1 MRVDYDDL
9 RDAYDR
15 AEDRLESLR
24 RLEYAEYA
32 VYGVPAAV
40 FGLLTGFLLFSG
52 ADTGETGIKTEGG
65 FEPNLT
71 DYQQSY
77 VDCPHRHIYICTR
90 MSKLGTEPV
99 SFVRTEDNRIFL
111 KYSRSD
117 RLVARMPENGTTGYL
132 INIDRDYYADQE
144 TNEPGETGNTPTSN
158 ATKDSTTDES
168 NTSST
173 QNPTETLNATQ
184 QTSSNTESLTGQ
196 NQSASNSTQT
206 S

>member
-1 MRVDYDDL
+1 VDYDDL

-52 ADTGETGIKTEGG
+52 ADTGETGKMEEG
-65 FEPNLT
+65 FKPNLT

-77 VDCPHRHIYICTR
+77 VDCPHKHIYICTR
-90 MSKLGTEPV
+90 MSRLGTEPV
-99 SFVRTEDNRIFL
+99 SFVRTEDSRIFL

-132 INIDRDYYADQE
+132 INIDRNYYVNQE
-144 TNEPGETGNTPTSN
+144 TNEPSETNN
-158 ATKDSTTDES
+158 AVEDSTTDET
-168 NTSST
+168 NATSVGGAT
-173 QNPTETLNATQ
+173 ENPNATQ
-184 QTSSNTESLTGQ
+184 QTSPDTETLTGQ

>member
-1 MRVDYDDL
+1 VDYDDL

-15 AEDRLESLR
+15 AEDRFESLR

-52 ADTGETGIKTEGG
+52 ADTGETGKMEEG
-65 FEPNLT
+65 FKPNLT

-77 VDCPHRHIYICTR
+77 VDCPHKHIYICTR
-90 MSKLGTEPV
+90 MSRLGTEPV
-99 SFVRTEDNRIFL
+99 SFVRTEDSRIFL

-132 INIDRDYYADQE
+132 INIDRNYYADQE
-144 TNEPGETGNTPTSN
+144 TNEPSETNN
-158 ATKDSTTDES
+158 AVEDSTTDET
-168 NTSST
+168 NATSVGGAT
-173 QNPTETLNATQ
+173 ENPNATQ
-184 QTSSNTESLTGQ
+184 QTSPDTETLTGQ

>member
-1 MRVDYDDL
+1 LRVDYDDL

-52 ADTGETGIKTEGG
+52 ADTGETGMRMEEG
-65 FEPNLT
+65 FKPNLT

-77 VDCPHRHIYICTR
+77 VDCPHKHIYICTR

-111 KYSRSD
+111 RYSRSD

-132 INIDRDYYADQE
+132 INIDRDYYANQE
-144 TNEPGETGNTPTSN
+144 TSEPSETNKAAEDG
-158 ATKDSTTDES
+158 ATDET
-168 NTSST
+168 NTTST
-173 QNPTETLNATQ
+173 QNPAETPNTTQ
-184 QTSSNTESLTGQ
+184 QTRLDTESLTGQ